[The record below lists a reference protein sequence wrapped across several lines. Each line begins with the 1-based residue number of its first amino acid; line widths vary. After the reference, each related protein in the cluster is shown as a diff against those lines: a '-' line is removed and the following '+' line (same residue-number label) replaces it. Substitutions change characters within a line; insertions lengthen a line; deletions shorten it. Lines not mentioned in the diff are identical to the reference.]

1 MFSPFRKKKHPAI
14 LQTLVPNTSTHLHS
28 RCSHLVFQRGNT
40 NNQTQMFSNSHPA
53 SLYLI
58 SIWTFL
64 LLHVHWKGCPS
75 SSPRFISLPVPWKP
89 SLPPTLLMQNLLSFS
104 LLLCFPTSMKRAQVS
119 PITNIK
125 QFLWSHFSFLLYF
138 PYFFLFIAKI
148 LERTV
153 CTHASLFLSS
163 WINSPWE
170 TVVGNIAEGWL
181 PAKSKEP
188 SSVFSF

>member
-1 MFSPFRKKKHPAI
+1 MFSPFRKTKHSTI

-40 NNQTQMFSNSHPA
+40 NNPTQMFSNSHPA
-53 SLYLI
+53 SLDLI

-64 LLHVHWKGCPS
+64 LLPS
-75 SSPRFISLPVPWKP
+75 SCSLKRLSLFQAKIHISTCTLEAISSTYLADAELSLFFSPS
-89 SLPPTLLMQNLLSFS
+89 
-104 LLLCFPTSMKRAQVS
+104 SMKQAQVS

-188 SSVFSF
+188 SSIFSF